1 MSGLERASLVNTVT
15 GAAVHVQF
23 NPEEYT
29 LNRET
34 NFSQLAVPGLSA
46 PIVQFAHGNA
56 QTVDLELLV
65 DTTGASSAGPAGS
78 DVRRLVEQITALM
91 VIDPGLHAPPPVIFT
106 WGERFTFTCVL
117 TRISQRYI
125 HFRPDGTPVRARLSV
140 TLSEYSNPELE
151 AKQIK
156 RQTADYTKVHLVT
169 EGETLPGIAFGEYAD
184 ATAWR
189 PIARRNGITDPQLLT
204 PGLALSIPRLPY
216 TDPDGVVH
224 TARPAREAT

>member
-34 NFSQLAVPGLSA
+34 TFSQLAVPGLSA

-56 QTVDLELLV
+56 QTIDLELLV
-65 DTTGASSAGPAGS
+65 DTTEGGS
-78 DVRRLVEQITALM
+78 DARRLVEQVTGLM
-91 VIDPGLHAPPPVIFT
+91 VIDPSLHAPPPVIFA

-117 TRISQRYI
+117 TRVSQRYI

-156 RQTADYTKVHLVT
+156 RQTADYTKVHSVT
-169 EGETLPGIAFGEYAD
+169 EGETLPGIAFQEYAD

-189 PIARRNGITDPQLLT
+189 PIARRNGITDPQVLT
-204 PGLALSIPRLPY
+204 PGLTLTIPRLPY

-224 TARPAREAT
+224 TARPAREAS